1 MKTPMS
7 PTAVKMKIHARFN
20 FAALAFGV
28 VAVLGAS
35 PSIGLSAPA
44 SKPAPVSVAV
54 SVPVA
59 TPAVLTPPVE
69 TALTFQGWKNLR
81 VDEARL
87 VLERMTLEGH
97 LEKMP
102 QIERSPG
109 EKQAVIRTASPSPRP
124 RAGRAE
130 SRADARIEQARMSL
144 EIARDLTVNDYL
156 LIYLSQFKSR
166 DILVDVARRM
176 PPEDVAELLLSY
188 QKLAAGG
195 QIAEHTQLPSPRLSP
210 RPL

>member
-1 MKTPMS
+1 MKTYLCS
-7 PTAVKMKIHARFN
+7 KTTKTKIGTRFN
-20 FAALAFGV
+20 IAALAMGV
-28 VAVLGAS
+28 VAALVVG
-35 PSIGLSAPA
+35 PSGVVAAPA
-44 SKPAPVSVAV
+44 AKPAPVSVPV
-54 SVPVA
+54 SA
-59 TPAVLTPPVE
+59 PAVLTPPVE
-69 TALTFQGWKNLR
+69 SAMTFQAWKNLR

-87 VLERMTLEGH
+87 VLERMTLEGQ

-130 SRADARIEQARMSL
+130 SRADARIEQARMNL

-188 QKLAAGG
+188 QKLVAGG
-195 QIAEHTQLPSPRLSP
+195 QIAEHTQVPSPRLSP

>member
-1 MKTPMS
+1 MNQVVGKTKIE
-7 PTAVKMKIHARFN
+7 TRFAVAGFVLLATL
-20 FAALAFGV
+20 AAGV
-28 VAVLGAS
+28 CPSLGSAAPSVKATMPPVAA
-35 PSIGLSAPA
+35 PS
-44 SKPAPVSVAV
+44 
-54 SVPVA
+54 A

-69 TALTFQGWKNLR
+69 SALTYQAWKSLR
-81 VDEARL
+81 IDEARL
-87 VLERMTLEGH
+87 VLERMTLEAQ

-124 RAGRAE
+124 RGGRAE

-188 QKLAAGG
+188 QKLSAGG
-195 QIAEHTQLPSPRLSP
+195 QIAEHSLLPSPRLSP